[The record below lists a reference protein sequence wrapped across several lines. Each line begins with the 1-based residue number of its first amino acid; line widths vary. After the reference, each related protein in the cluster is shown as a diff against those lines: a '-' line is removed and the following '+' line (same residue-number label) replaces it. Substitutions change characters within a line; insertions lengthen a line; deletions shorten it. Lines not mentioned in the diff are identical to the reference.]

1 MIRAIVLAAGASSR
15 MGQAKAALPFGQTGE
30 TVVARVVRTLLR
42 GGVPDVTVVAG
53 AHIDAVVR
61 AMPVFARTSGSH
73 VGPPSARVIEHSG
86 WQQGQL
92 SSLLAGLDAIDT
104 PLLEAA
110 LVTLVDVPLVQPA
123 TVAAVIAEWRRT
135 RAAIVRPA
143 DSSTPL
149 RETGSRHGH
158 PVIFDRSVFADLRAA
173 DLQAGAKSVFAR
185 HTVVNVAVTDP
196 GAFIDL
202 DTPGDYQRYALE
214 RDGRPSN
221 RAGASQGRFV
231 VNRP

>member
-1 MIRAIVLAAGASSR
+1 MIRGIVLAAGASSR

-30 TVVARVVRTLLR
+30 TFVARVVRTLLR

-53 AHIDAVVR
+53 AHIDAVLI
-61 AMPVFARTSGSH
+61 AMPSH
-73 VGPPSARVIEHSG
+73 EPRARVIEHVG

-92 SSLLAGLDAIDT
+92 SSLQAGLAAIDG

-110 LVTLVDVPLVQPA
+110 LVTLVDVPLVQPS

-143 DSSTPL
+143 D
-149 RETGSRHGH
+149 GDRHGH

-173 DLQAGAKSVFAR
+173 DLSAGAKSVFAK
-185 HTVVNVAVTDP
+185 HQVINVQVEDP
-196 GAFIDL
+196 GAFTDL
-202 DTPGDYQRYALE
+202 DTPGEYEEVR
-214 RDGRPSN
+214 R
-221 RAGASQGRFV
+221 SQMSDV
-231 VNRP
+231 